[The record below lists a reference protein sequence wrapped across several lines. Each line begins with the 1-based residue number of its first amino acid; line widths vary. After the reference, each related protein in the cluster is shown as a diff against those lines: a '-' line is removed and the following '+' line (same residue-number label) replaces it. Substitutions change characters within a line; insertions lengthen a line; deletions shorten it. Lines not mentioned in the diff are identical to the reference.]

1 MNITLG
7 QSYKVVE
14 FDKGVILLDSKD
26 DLKRPDT
33 WPLIIG
39 NGETCAEYLLRYL
52 RAREN
57 GKSIPLAH
65 QQAIVG
71 AQVVAAGHLDAPQ

>member
-1 MNITLG
+1 MDITVG
-7 QSYKVVE
+7 QHYQIVE
-14 FDKGVILLDSKD
+14 FDKGVILIGSNDKLQ
-26 DLKRPDT
+26 RPDA

-52 RAREN
+52 RAREK

-65 QQAIVG
+65 QQSMAG
-71 AQVVAAGHLDAPQ
+71 AQVVAAGHLDATR